1 MRAYWSI
8 VRMRFIALLQYRAAA
23 AAGVFTQLF
32 FGFVMIY
39 VMREFFFSS
48 PGDQPLT
55 LPQMVAYVWLGQ
67 AMLAMMPWS
76 GDAEVIDMIKSGN
89 ISYELCRPLELYNHW
104 YCRLVALRTAPTI
117 LKSVPIFAV
126 TLLLPGDFGLR
137 PPPTLSSLAAWLI
150 AILGSLLLGCAMS
163 NIITICTLWTIAG
176 DGMNRLMPAL
186 VIMLSG
192 SIVPLPFFPD
202 WMQGTLRFL
211 PFSGLV
217 DAPNQFFI
225 GSMPPGQVWMMLT
238 HQLLWTVVFVLTGR
252 TLVALATRRVVIQGG

>member
-8 VRMRFIALLQYRAAA
+8 VRIRFIALLQYRAAA
-23 AAGVFTQLF
+23 AAGIFTQLF

-55 LPQMVAYVWLGQ
+55 LAQTVTYVWLGQ
-67 AMLAMMPWS
+67 AMLGMMPWS
-76 GDAEVIDMIKSGN
+76 GDAEVIDMIKNGN
-89 ISYELCRPLELYNHW
+89 ISYELCRPLQLYNHW
-104 YCRLVALRTAPTI
+104 YCRLLALRTAPTI
-117 LKSVPIFAV
+117 LRGVPIFAV
-126 TLLLPGDFGLR
+126 ILLLPGDFAMR
-137 PPPTLSSLAAWLI
+137 PPPGPAAFGAWVLATMGA
-150 AILGSLLLGCAMS
+150 LLLGCALS

-225 GSMPPGQVWMMLT
+225 GTMPPGQVWIMLT
-238 HQLLWTVVFVLTGR
+238 HQLSWTVAVALAGR
-252 TLVALATRRVVIQGG
+252 ALIALATRRVIIQGG